1 MHVIFFVTVRKKK
14 QQLYPHYVYYLL
26 LCFHVLGAKY
36 EVEVESGLDDR
47 KALEILAL
55 YTKMNQNALPVEAR
69 DIVKE
74 CKGL

>member
-1 MHVIFFVTVRKKK
+1 MYVIFLVKVRKK
-14 QQLYPHYVYYLL
+14 QQLYSHYVYYLL
-26 LCFHVLGAKY
+26 HVLGAKY